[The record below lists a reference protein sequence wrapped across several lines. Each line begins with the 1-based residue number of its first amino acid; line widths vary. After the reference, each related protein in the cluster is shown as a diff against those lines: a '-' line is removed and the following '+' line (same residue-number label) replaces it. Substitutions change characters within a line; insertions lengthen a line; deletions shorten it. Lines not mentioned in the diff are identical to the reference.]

1 MGPGRLGDLSP
12 HSLEAWMIILSG
24 VALILAV
31 CLLRN
36 MPGPWWVWVLLF
48 WFAYLLLSNQ

>member
-24 VALILAV
+24 VALVVAV
-31 CLLRN
+31 FFLRN
-36 MPGPWWVWVLLF
+36 TVGALWVWALSIWIV
-48 WFAYLLLSNQ
+48 YLLLTQ